1 MYRVYAETNSIE
13 DLVEL
18 KELISEYFKNWFF
31 YIFIKL
37 NDIQNDS
44 LSIIK

>member
-1 MYRVYAETNSIE
+1 MKISRSIINDNY

-37 NDIQNDS
+37 IDIQNDS